1 MSVQIKDDQVSNL
14 SIDDITNKEFSIEL
28 KGYNVREVNA
38 FLDIIINDYHI
49 MNELN
54 NSLKMQ
60 LATAEKYN
68 RELRERLERL
78 THENNT
84 IMDHTQ
90 NIQSGSYGNLD
101 LIKRLSKLEEV
112 VFSHTKPTPKK

>member
-1 MSVQIKDDQVSNL
+1 MSVPIKDDQVSNL

-38 FLDIIINDYHI
+38 FLDIVINDYHI

-54 NSLKMQ
+54 HSLKMQ

-68 RELRERLERL
+68 RELRERLNQL

-90 NIQSGSYGNLD
+90 NIQSGNYGNLD
-101 LIKRLSKLEEV
+101 LIKRLSKLEEI
-112 VFSHTKPTPKK
+112 VFSHTKPIPKK